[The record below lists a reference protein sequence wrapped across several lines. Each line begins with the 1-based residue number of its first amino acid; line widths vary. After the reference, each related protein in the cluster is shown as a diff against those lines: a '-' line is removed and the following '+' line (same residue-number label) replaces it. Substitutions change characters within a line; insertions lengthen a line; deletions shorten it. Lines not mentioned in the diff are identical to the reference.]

1 VFGEHLSL
9 SAFRDAAGGHGTIRL
24 VHKRLPFALSCYA
37 ALALLA
43 WFTLGSAGF
52 YVGGRVVEMRTA
64 VCILLGG
71 LTLKTLI
78 AYKAGW

>member
-1 VFGEHLSL
+1 M
-9 SAFRDAAGGHGTIRL
+9 
-24 VHKRLPFALSCYA
+24 HKRLPFALGCYA
-37 ALALLA
+37 VLGLLA
-43 WFTLGSAGF
+43 WFTLGSTGF

-64 VCILLGG
+64 VCIFLGG

>member
-1 VFGEHLSL
+1 M
-9 SAFRDAAGGHGTIRL
+9 RL
-24 VHKRLPFALSCYA
+24 MHKRLPFALGCYA

-43 WFTLGSAGF
+43 WFTLGSAGL
-52 YVGGRVVEMRTA
+52 YVAGRFVELRLA
-64 VCILLGG
+64 VCIFLGG

>member
-1 VFGEHLSL
+1 MY
-9 SAFRDAAGGHGTIRL
+9 
-24 VHKRLPFALSCYA
+24 KRLPFALACYA
-37 ALALLA
+37 VLALLA
-43 WFTLGSAGF
+43 WFTLGTTG
-52 YVGGRVVEMRTA
+52 VWVNGRFVQLRAA

>member
-1 VFGEHLSL
+1 M
-9 SAFRDAAGGHGTIRL
+9 
-24 VHKRLPFALSCYA
+24 HKRLPFALGCYA
-37 ALALLA
+37 VLALLA
-43 WFTLGSAGF
+43 WFTLGTAGV
-52 YVGGRVVEMRTA
+52 YVNGRFVELRAA